1 MRNTLVAELV
11 GLIVRRVQ
19 ETPEGRRPSAK
30 SLRAWLKRR
39 GFQKQDIDA
48 ALKLAL
54 ERLEPVTQPAALQH
68 VPRMLSTYE
77 ERKLTPQAREA
88 LFRLERYGLIT
99 PAEREMVLERLPHV
113 EGTLDP
119 DGLDFLLAWVVYP
132 TRTIAEQQSL
142 MAVLHNETVA
152 FH

>member
-54 ERLEPVTQPAALQH
+54 ERLEQVTYPVYQRGH
-68 VPRMLSTYE
+68 
-77 ERKLTPQAREA
+77 
-88 LFRLERYGLIT
+88 
-99 PAEREMVLERLPHV
+99 
-113 EGTLDP
+113 
-119 DGLDFLLAWVVYP
+119 
-132 TRTIAEQQSL
+132 
-142 MAVLHNETVA
+142 
-152 FH
+152 